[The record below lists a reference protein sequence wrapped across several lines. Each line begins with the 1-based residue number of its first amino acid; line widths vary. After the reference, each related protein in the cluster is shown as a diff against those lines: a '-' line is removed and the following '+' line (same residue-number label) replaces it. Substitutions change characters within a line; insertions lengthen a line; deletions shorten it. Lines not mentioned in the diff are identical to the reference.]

1 MSREIELKRQLLDS
15 QGANLELSLC
25 PLLCAPMTWAAS
37 KWSTSK
43 AKAEGMLKYSDK
55 EIHRPLVR
63 LEELAPHALDKKG
76 QVEKKEAQRLTK
88 ELGAQFKNLLGWMGV
103 KKATYP
109 EALAEEW
116 LRYGVANE
124 GHRCELYAQLMK
136 QLTEGPAWEKGA
148 EKGWQLFVATLSHF
162 APPPPLVDFVAY
174 FLRYTAP
181 GSWAGQLDRL
191 YHSSLLAAKDG
202 GEPIQ
207 KSFSVAAA
215 MAAWQGDATVGA
227 PTAPTAG
234 RAPRRASGARDGSAA
249 AAPPPPPMAA
259 GRGPPPPP
267 GGAARAA
274 AAARGRRGRAAAAAG
289 RPAGLAASGGGGGP
303 PPPPGGGR
311 PPPPGGPRGS
321 PPPPGGG
328 GGGPPP
334 PPGGG
339 GGSRPPPPPG
349 MRGAGAAGPPPDAG
363 GGQTPRSAK
372 AALDGLDWGSIGGA
386 GKPPGATPI
395 KGGSQKNVLA
405 PPPSLGATPK
415 ASFNNVFHK
424 EAGGGWQ
431 TGAATGGPPAPKK
444 QYMFVDASGGQA
456 GPVSATVL
464 KARVDGGAAAHDARV
479 GRRPMPGGWT
489 PYAQVP
495 ELAAAAAAA
504 ARRRLRRAA
513 GPGRRRPRRPRRSP
527 AAAARRP
534 RGRRRRPAAGPAA
547 AARANPYA
555 SVLGQADQMLSKLQG
570 YESASNAN
578 GDAAGAASWRAYSD
592 YIRGLQTQ
600 LKAPGASAAT
610 ASALTDA
617 LAKVP

>member
-1 MSREIELKRQLLDS
+1 
-15 QGANLELSLC
+15 
-25 PLLCAPMTWAAS
+25 
-37 KWSTSK
+37 
-43 AKAEGMLKYSDK
+43 
-55 EIHRPLVR
+55 
-63 LEELAPHALDKKG
+63 
-76 QVEKKEAQRLTK
+76 
-88 ELGAQFKNLLGWMGV
+88 MGI

-124 GHRCELYAQLMK
+124 GHRCELYAQVRGPPLTAHRSLRPTSDAPPLPPLPPPQLMK

-227 PTAPTAG
+227 PTAPNQPAV
-234 RAPRRASGARDGSAA
+234 RQRRASGASATASAA
-249 AAPPPPPMAA
+249 AAPPPPMAA

-267 GGAARAA
+267 GPRA
-274 AAARGRRGRAAAAAG
+274 
-289 RPAGLAASGGGGGP
+289 P
-303 PPPPGGGR
+303 P
-311 PPPPGGPRGS
+311 

-328 GGGPPP
+328 GGGRRRRRGPAGPSAASRRGRRP
-334 PPGGG
+334 AAAAGRRSAAAAARRPARSSAAAGRWRRAAAPPGGG
-339 GGSRPPPPPG
+339 GGSRPPPPPPG
-349 MRGAGAAGPPPDAG
+349 MRGARRRRARRRTRAAARRHGRQG
-363 GGQTPRSAK
+363 R
-372 AALDGLDWGSIGGA
+372 LDGLDWGSIGGA

-415 ASFNNVFHK
+415 ASFNNVFQK

-464 KARVDGGAAAHDARV
+464 KARVDGGVLPPTTLVWAAD
-479 GRRPMPGGWT
+479 GSMPGGWT

-495 ELAAAAAAA
+495 ELAAAGAPPPPPGGRPGRRRLPAAPAVGRRRRPAA
-504 ARRRLRRAA
+504 RGARRRRRPAA
-513 GPGRRRPRRPRRSP
+513 GPGRRRPRRTRTPPSSARPSRCS
-527 AAAARRP
+527 ASSKGTRARRTPTATPPAPP
-534 RGRRRRPAAGPAA
+534 RGAHTRTTSVGSRP
-547 AARANPYA
+547 
-555 SVLGQADQMLSKLQG
+555 S
-570 YESASNAN
+570 
-578 GDAAGAASWRAYSD
+578 
-592 YIRGLQTQ
+592 
-600 LKAPGASAAT
+600 
-610 ASALTDA
+610 
-617 LAKVP
+617 